1 MYPTQLF
8 EVVVHKVICHDPH
21 GLTYRTYTPPKRLLY
36 AEETGAVL
44 ETVKD
49 VYLPRHRI
57 VERSVTGAK
66 VETYLAISPD
76 LLPLIEAPFA
86 ARIANLEYE
95 LVGAV
100 QQLAVYRG
108 KISGYQ
114 DRIATHNNLP
124 WWRRWF
130 HRV

>member
-8 EVVVHKVICHDPH
+8 EVVVHKVVCHDPH
-21 GLTYRTYTPPKRLLY
+21 GLTYRTFSPQKQL
-36 AEETGAVL
+36 
-44 ETVKD
+44 
-49 VYLPRHRI
+49 
-57 VERSVTGAK
+57 RSAAGAK

-86 ARIANLEYE
+86 ARIAQLEYE

-100 QQLAVYRG
+100 QRIADYRG
-108 KISGYQ
+108 KVEGYL
-114 DRIATHNNLP
+114 DRIRYHNFLP